1 MGGGFAG
8 LNGAKV
14 LGNAEEV
21 AVTLIDS
28 NNFHLFQPLLY
39 QVAMAGLSPAEIA
52 VPIRTLLAGYD
63 NIKVLQETV
72 LSCDLDRREIY
83 TVSQAFSYDYLILA
97 CGARHTYFGH
107 DEWEEYAP
115 GLKTIEQATEI
126 RRRVLTAYERA
137 EREMDPE
144 KKKKL
149 LTFVVVGGGPTG
161 VELVGAIGEMSRFTL
176 ARDFKNVDSRQTRVI
191 LMEAGPRLLPT
202 FTEKHAER
210 VMRDLH
216 RLGVEVRTSCAVT
229 RVDAG
234 GADCG
239 GGRVEAA
246 TVLWAAGIRA
256 SGLGKKLGAEVDAI
270 GRIKVEADLSIRGH
284 PEVFVAGD
292 QAHFAH
298 GTGTPLPALAP
309 VALQQGRFIARN
321 ILRLCRGKPGRA
333 FHYLDKGQMAT
344 VGRGRAIVEMGRLQL
359 SGFIAWLAWIVV
371 HIYYLTGFKNRFFVV
386 LNWAWY
392 FLTFKR
398 GARLIVS
405 KEWRFFSRR
414 GECDRTSPARGE
426 K

>member
-1 MGGGFAG
+1 M
-8 LNGAKV
+8 
-14 LGNAEEV
+14 
-21 AVTLIDS
+21 
-28 NNFHLFQPLLY
+28 
-39 QVAMAGLSPAEIA
+39 
-52 VPIRTLLAGYD
+52 
-63 NIKVLQETV
+63 
-72 LSCDLDRREIY
+72 
-83 TVSQAFSYDYLILA
+83 
-97 CGARHTYFGH
+97 
-107 DEWEEYAP
+107 
-115 GLKTIEQATEI
+115 
-126 RRRVLTAYERA
+126 
-137 EREMDPE
+137 
-144 KKKKL
+144 
-149 LTFVVVGGGPTG
+149 
-161 VELVGAIGEMSRFTL
+161 
-176 ARDFKNVDSRQTRVI
+176 
-191 LMEAGPRLLPT
+191 
-202 FTEKHAER
+202 
-210 VMRDLH
+210 
-216 RLGVEVRTSCAVT
+216 
-229 RVDAG
+229 
-234 GADCG
+234 
-239 GGRVEAA
+239 EAA